1 MLVISRKQG
10 QQIEI
15 GDEVRIVILQIR
27 PGTVRI
33 GIQAPDSVRVLRSE
47 LVERNPDDEKPTSK

>member
-15 GDEVRIVILQIR
+15 GDDVRIVVLQIR
-27 PGTVRI
+27 PGSVRI
-33 GIQAPDSVRVLRSE
+33 GIQAPDSVKVMRSE
-47 LVERNPDDEKPTSK
+47 LVERNSDDEDRTGK